1 MCIRDSLRAL
11 WTPPQPIMA
20 SSLSPCNTAAILSL
34 LGHPERGIGWVQVA
48 GTNGKGSVVHK
59 VAEGLSSSGH
69 KVGVFTSPHI
79 CTFRERIQVN
89 QELIPVER
97 VTNLYTEIRAVAR
110 DCGLTLSRFEMLTLM
125 AIKHFQQS
133 GVEYGVLEAGL
144 GGRIDA
150 TSAIEHKLVSIVS
163 SVALDHTHILGHT
176 IPQIAAEKAGVFK
189 GAECGVVGSSMH
201 ADAQAVLHQVAAD
214 LVFNVQW
221 THSMIRVACRV
232 LG

>member
-150 TSAIEHKLVSIVS
+150 TSGLFLELFSLLSDLTAIEHKLVSIVS
-163 SVALDHTHILGHT
+163 SVALDPVSYTHLRAHET
-176 IPQIAAEKAGVFK
+176 PEHLVCRLLLEKK
-189 GAECGVVGSSMH
+189 KKKKK
-201 ADAQAVLHQVAAD
+201 
-214 LVFNVQW
+214 
-221 THSMIRVACRV
+221 
-232 LG
+232 

>member
-1 MCIRDSLRAL
+1 
-11 WTPPQPIMA
+11 
-20 SSLSPCNTAAILSL
+20 
-34 LGHPERGIGWVQVA
+34 
-48 GTNGKGSVVHK
+48 
-59 VAEGLSSSGH
+59 
-69 KVGVFTSPHI
+69 
-79 CTFRERIQVN
+79 
-89 QELIPVER
+89 
-97 VTNLYTEIRAVAR
+97 
-110 DCGLTLSRFEMLTLM
+110 MLTLM

-150 TSAIEHKLVSIVS
+150 TSGLFLELFSLLSDLTAIEHKLVSIVS